1 MTSLQLKAGPDLLL
15 RPLRVA
21 DAKTVFALVA
31 AERAWLRRWLP
42 WLDENTTLD
51 QTKAFIAKMRELER
65 SGLSLTCGLWL
76 KGQLIGLVGFNW
88 IDRANRC
95 GHVGYWLSEEI
106 TGRGHMTRAV
116 AALLAH
122 GFGPMKLHRI
132 ELRAAVRNRASR
144 AIAKRLGFRHE
155 GTLRQAEHLY
165 GRYVDHAVYGLL
177 AQEWAAR

>member
-1 MTSLQLKAGPDLLL
+1 MRSLQLKAGPDLTL

-21 DAKTVFALVA
+21 DAKAVFALVA
-31 AERAWLRRWLP
+31 AEREWLRRWLP
-42 WLDENTTLD
+42 WLDENTTPD

-65 SGLSLTCGLWL
+65 AGLSLTCGLWW

-95 GHVGYWLSEEI
+95 GHVGYWLAKEA
-106 TGRGHMTRAV
+106 TGHGLMTRAV
-116 AALLAH
+116 ATLLTH
-122 GFGPMKLHRI
+122 GFGPMKLHRA

-144 AIAKRLGFRHE
+144 AVAERLGFRHE

-177 AQEWAAR
+177 AEAWATR